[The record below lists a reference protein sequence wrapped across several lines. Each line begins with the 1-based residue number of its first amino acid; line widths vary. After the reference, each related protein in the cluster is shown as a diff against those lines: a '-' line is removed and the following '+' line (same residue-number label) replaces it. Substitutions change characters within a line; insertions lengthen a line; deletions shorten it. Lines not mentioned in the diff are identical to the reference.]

1 MEVCVPSATI
11 DVSKITDEGD
21 VTRFHIRLLV
31 MTSML
36 VFLDGYDITA
46 ISFAAPEL
54 AKAWG
59 MVDHSAFGPVFGASL
74 VGMLVGAPTFGYFG
88 DRYGRK
94 VAIVTSCIIIGVFTL
109 AITLATS
116 VIHLM
121 ILRLITGI
129 GMGGLLPNASALN
142 AEYAPRRYRAT
153 MIIIMYIGTA
163 LGGAVP
169 GPVAAALVPL
179 YGWQVLFLIGGLLP
193 LVGAIMAYMQ
203 LPESVKYL
211 VLKGGQDDAVARL
224 INSISQRERVSSPYS
239 FVVGTSSDATVAT
252 PSLLFKSGLKIATPL
267 LWLLF
272 FTNLM
277 GYFFLL
283 NWTPLLLVGA
293 NIPIA
298 KAALALSIFQIGGI
312 FGGLCVMRPMD
323 RWGVLPIIVLFI
335 FAVPIIGSIGFVG
348 ATGSE
353 PLLMALI
360 FLGGFCTLGIQL
372 GLNAMSAMIYPTA
385 VRASGAGWA
394 LGIGRIGSVVGPLVG
409 GWLIAANHPVQ
420 ILYLF
425 ASAPFLVGAL
435 AGIALGVVSKVKFGG
450 DLLTAADRA
459 AGKPSTQAI
468 VNAIPMDR
476 HRRSGT

>member
-1 MEVCVPSATI
+1 
-11 DVSKITDEGD
+11 
-21 VTRFHIRLLV
+21 
-31 MTSML
+31 ML

-54 AKAWG
+54 VKAWG
-59 MVDHSAFGPVFGASL
+59 IADYSAFGPVFGASL

-94 VAIVTSCIIIGVFTL
+94 AAIVTSCIIIGVFTL
-109 AITLATS
+109 AMTLATS
-116 VIHLM
+116 LSHLIIM
-121 ILRLITGI
+121 RFIAGI

-153 MIIIMYIGTA
+153 MIIMMYIGTA

-169 GPVAAALVPL
+169 GPIAAALVPL
-179 YGWQVLFLIGGLLP
+179 YGWQILFLIGGVLP
-193 LVGAIMAYMQ
+193 LLGAILACLQ

-211 VLKGGQDDAVARL
+211 VLKGGRDDEVARL
-224 INSISQRERVSSPYS
+224 VNSISPRERVSSAHS
-239 FVVGTSSDATVAT
+239 FVVGTASDATVVT
-252 PSLLFKSGLKIATPL
+252 PRLLFKDGLRIATPL

-272 FTNLM
+272 FANLM

-293 NIPIA
+293 NVPIA

-323 RWGVLPIIVLFI
+323 RWGVRPIIVLFI
-335 FAVPIIGSIGFVG
+335 VAVPIIGSIGFVG
-348 ATGSE
+348 SMGSE
-353 PLLMALI
+353 ALLLAII
-360 FLGGFCTLGIQL
+360 FLGGFCTLAIQL

-394 LGIGRIGSVVGPLVG
+394 LGVGRIGSVAGPLVG
-409 GWLIAANHPVQ
+409 GWLIAANLPVQ
-420 ILYLF
+420 TLYLF

-435 AGIALGVVSKVKFGG
+435 AGIALGVVSKLKFGG
-450 DLLTAADRA
+450 ELLTAGDHLAT
-459 AGKPSTQAI
+459 KPSAPA
-468 VNAIPMDR
+468 VSVLPMAGPR
-476 HRRSGT
+476 NSAGA